1 MLEIPAVNQNVFIDD
16 VTYLFDNNTE
26 LCNLTLMPTP
36 HDATMLW
43 SLPFILLNHLSLLPS
58 MYVNG

>member
-16 VTYLFDNNTE
+16 VIYLFDNNID

-36 HDATMLW
+36 HDATMWLL
-43 SLPFILLNHLSLLPS
+43 LPFILLYH
-58 MYVNG
+58 